1 MRPGADDGG
10 KVRLDKWLWAA
21 RLFKT
26 RGLASEAIK
35 GGKVSLNGQR
45 PKPSREVKLGDRLQ
59 VRQGFDERELV
70 VRGLSDRRGPAPVA
84 QQLYE
89 ETAESLQRRAKE
101 AELRRQANALREPGR
116 GRPTKRERRQIHGF
130 TGK

>member
-1 MRPGADDGG
+1 MTSRLADDA

-26 RGLASEAIK
+26 RGLASEAVK
-35 GGKVSLNGQR
+35 GGKVSLNGNR

-59 VRQGFDERELV
+59 VRQGFDERELI
-70 VRGLSDRRGPAPVA
+70 VRGLSDRRGPASVA
-84 QQLYE
+84 QQLYA
-89 ETAESLQRRAKE
+89 ETAESLQRREHE
-101 AELRRQANALREPGR
+101 AELRRQANAWRERGQ